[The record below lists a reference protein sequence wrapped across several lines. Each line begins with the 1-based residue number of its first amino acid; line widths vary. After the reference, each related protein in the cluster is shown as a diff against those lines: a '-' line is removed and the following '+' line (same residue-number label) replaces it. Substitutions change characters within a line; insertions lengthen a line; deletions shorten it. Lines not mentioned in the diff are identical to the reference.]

1 MKLLINSSRNI
12 NFYKLYYDNNK
23 ENIPLN
29 NNFNND
35 NLKNKLL
42 NSKELKKIFGKN
54 INILK

>member
-1 MKLLINSSRNI
+1 MKLLINSSKNI

-29 NNFNND
+29 NNIYND

-42 NSKELKKIFGKN
+42 NSKELKKILEK
-54 INILK
+54 ILVII